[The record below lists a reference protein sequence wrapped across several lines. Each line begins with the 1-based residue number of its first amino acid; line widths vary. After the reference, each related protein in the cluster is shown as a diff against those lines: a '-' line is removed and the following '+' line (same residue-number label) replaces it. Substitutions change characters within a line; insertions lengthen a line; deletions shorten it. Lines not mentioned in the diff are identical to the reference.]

1 MGEKTN
7 SMRISASYTVDDWKG
22 LAFSSEV
29 DWELAVDMFKDRLK
43 TRYLDHI
50 NLLISRKTS
59 GFAVL
64 SLDCVLVETM
74 QQFRNGVKNTP
85 YGKGQQYFIDF
96 LTGTAFARHFTKK
109 TEKNFYTEIRC
120 GLLHQS
126 EAEGTSRI
134 KRGPRPLVA
143 LTADQKSI
151 VVNVHRFHDLLKE
164 VVESYSQELLQP
176 ESVEARTAFRK
187 KMNFICRVEG
197 KAI

>member
-1 MGEKTN
+1 MGGKNT
-7 SMRISASYTVDDWKG
+7 SMRISASYTVDDWKCLTFRNQG
-22 LAFSSEV
+22 

-64 SLDCVLVETM
+64 SLDCALVETM
-74 QQFRNGVKNTP
+74 QQFRSGAKNTP
-85 YGKGQQYFIDF
+85 SGKGKQYFVNF
-96 LTGTAFARHFTKK
+96 LTGTAFAQHFTEETAKI
-109 TEKNFYTEIRC
+109 FYSEIRC

-134 KRGPRPLVA
+134 KRGLLPLVA

-164 VVESYSQELLQP
+164 VIDSYAQELLQRSP
-176 ESVEARTAFRK
+176 LKRGSPSERK
-187 KMNFICRVEG
+187 
-197 KAI
+197 